1 MVDCTSPIPFKLIH
15 DSGEPGELGSRVPHP
30 DNTGKSPPPS
40 VQHVCAPWYL
50 PLSSSLSS
58 LSDPPPSPSTDTSTT
73 PHIGAQANPPTL
85 PIMNSL
91 TGDHDQSFVNL
102 DDDHHNAQTDA
113 EALEAIRV
121 AIGQSTDFN
130 SEQLPD
136 VLQGLHDEHTL
147 DHHAGQRQAGNESH
161 SAPGTTSEVDVQVD
175 TLEQGLRLIQELA
188 DNTIKTSAHIS
199 AHGSLAVVASNSDR
213 ISYISKALTAML
225 HGSGLD
231 STSPRLSVVARSL
244 TA

>member
-1 MVDCTSPIPFKLIH
+1 
-15 DSGEPGELGSRVPHP
+15 
-30 DNTGKSPPPS
+30 
-40 VQHVCAPWYL
+40 
-50 PLSSSLSS
+50 
-58 LSDPPPSPSTDTSTT
+58 
-73 PHIGAQANPPTL
+73 
-85 PIMNSL
+85 MNSL

-161 SAPGTTSEVDVQVD
+161 SAPGTTNEVDVQVD

-231 STSPRLSVVARSL
+231 STSPCLSVVARSL